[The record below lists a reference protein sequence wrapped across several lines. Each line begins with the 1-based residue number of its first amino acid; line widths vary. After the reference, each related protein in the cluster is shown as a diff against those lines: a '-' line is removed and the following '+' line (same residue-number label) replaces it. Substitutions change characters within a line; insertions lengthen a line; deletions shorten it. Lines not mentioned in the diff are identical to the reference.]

1 MHSQLVHSH
10 PIPNTSQFAQFVVH
24 DSQRP
29 ISMVQPP
36 HALPEQP
43 QDAAYAT
50 LTPVWSSQDSVD
62 SSIQVVAEGDADV
75 HQTERR
81 ASPIDV

>member
-62 SSIQVVAEGDADV
+62 SLSPRFVSGFELF
-75 HQTERR
+75 R
-81 ASPIDV
+81 AYAS